1 MRYLEMNNLWKLK
14 YINLILRMMTGG
26 SGIRVKLARKNL
38 QQVILFAYVKNT
50 FTLDAIVDI
59 FIWKTATDDGSLT
72 NPQMLKQCSFYLQ
85 TPESKGFLKKNRGSK
100 FDTNA
105 NGA

>member
-1 MRYLEMNNLWKLK
+1 
-14 YINLILRMMTGG
+14 MTGG

-59 FIWKTATDDGSLT
+59 FI
-72 NPQMLKQCSFYLQ
+72 
-85 TPESKGFLKKNRGSK
+85 
-100 FDTNA
+100 
-105 NGA
+105 